1 MGTVDTTT
9 TAFRRSLTAPGVL
22 DFLTA
27 ANFLPHADRRGL
39 LALNCYDPAVFYLGI
54 SALERVQRESPEYA
68 RDKALRSFRRE
79 LRSFLDSRTDGEA
92 EARNRF
98 LSTLPSEPKSGG
110 SRITVEFGVA
120 AKNNNSDFISSCG
133 NADDVKDD
141 ERVRPAK
148 ISRGFDHDDTLG
160 DVVNWLGGAAC
171 SVMRSKLVK
180 GEWRLVNVNE
190 KGALEDCGTAASMFQ
205 PSSTK
210 HFSGWAAFRRD
221 DLRLCLNFRLDMRGP
236 WISRRMIP
244 HRRVPKKNKIDE
256 AGY

>member
-1 MGTVDTTT
+1 VSSFSLTVDTLLRSMKTIQADPQNRKYHTVDTTT

-22 DFLTA
+22 DFLRA
-27 ANFLPHADRRGL
+27 VNFLPRADRRGL

-68 RDKALRSFRRE
+68 RDKVLRSFRRE

-120 AKNNNSDFISSCG
+120 AKNNNSDFISSSG

-171 SVMRSKLVK
+171 SVMPSKLVK

-190 KGALEDCGTAASMFQ
+190 KGALEDCGY
-205 PSSTK
+205 
-210 HFSGWAAFRRD
+210 R
-221 DLRLCLNFRLDMRGP
+221 RLDVPTLLDETLQRVGCFP
-236 WISRRMIP
+236 SGRLAV
-244 HRRVPKKNKIDE
+244 VPKLS
-256 AGY
+256 A